1 MKEINSL
8 DKQFLDDYWSRY
20 KKIIFDSRND
30 KEIINFRDQFLK
42 ISKNKGKLIFIG
54 NGASASLASHASTDF
69 TKQAKI
75 KSLAFNDHNLVTAL
89 ANDYGYENWVSEALK
104 IYAGKDDAV
113 VLTSVSGESPNLVM
127 GAEMAREMGLKV
139 VTFTGREKTNSLS
152 KLSDINF
159 WVNSHAYNIVE
170 CIHMIWLTSVIDSII
185 GSDTYEVS

>member
-1 MKEINSL
+1 M
-8 DKQFLDDYWSRY
+8 
-20 KKIIFDSRND
+20 ND
-30 KEIINFRDQFLK
+30 KKFINTYFDIFKKKALDHNIYNELVLLKNMIIQTNK
-42 ISKNKGKLIFIG
+42 KKGKVILIG
-54 NGASASLASHASTDF
+54 NGGSSAIASHVSVDLNKAARIRSMN
-69 TKQAKI
+69 
-75 KSLAFNDHNLVTAL
+75 FNEYDLITCL
-89 ANDYGYENWVSEALK
+89 SNDYGYENWVSEALK
-104 IYAGKDDAV
+104 IYAVKDDAV
-113 VLTSVSGESPNLVM
+113 VLTSGSGESPNLVM